1 MKKIIRCLLV
11 LLVVAASAAAAED
24 RRLLIYCEDCRNIV
38 EHPED
43 ARNFGLNQLYGAAS
57 WLTFDQADRFD
68 IVDRFGQRATID
80 INIAY
85 IVLDLTMFWKNLP
98 YALNI
103 ILQVRVVYPTGD
115 IMTYRFDVSD
125 LSPNASLPV
134 PASATEQ
141 ENTPT
146 ADAGDRGSNEEDED
160 YGAEEDEARDE
171 FEPEDGSCGA
181 CEAYFDA
188 DEDGMLDDD
197 PVEWIEE
204 L

>member
-1 MKKIIRCLLV
+1 M
-11 LLVVAASAAAAED
+11 
-24 RRLLIYCEDCRNIV
+24 
-38 EHPED
+38 
-43 ARNFGLNQLYGAAS
+43 NQLYGSAS

-85 IVLDLTMFWKNLP
+85 IVLDLSMFWKNLP

-103 ILQVRVVYPTGD
+103 ILQVRVVYPSGD

-125 LSPNASLPV
+125 LHPNGSLPV
-134 PASATEQ
+134 PASGTQ
-141 ENTPT
+141 YENSGVP
-146 ADAGDRGSNEEDED
+146 DAGDTGSDEEDED
-160 YGAEEDEARDE
+160 YGVEEDEARDE
-171 FEPEDGSCGA
+171 FELEDGSCDA
-181 CEAYFDA
+181 CEVYFDA
-188 DEDGMLDDD
+188 DEDGALDDD